1 MVKIKINLI
10 TVGAL
15 KASFLEAGILEFEKR
30 LKHYCDLNFVE
41 VKAETVPK
49 NSSAKDLAA
58 LQALEGEKIL
68 EALPERSYVFALDV
82 KGKPMTSTGFA
93 KSLHNLQVR
102 GYSSFS
108 FIIGGATGLSDFV
121 LKKAD
126 YRFSLSHMTFT
137 HQMIRLILL
146 EQIYRAFKINNNE
159 PYHL

>member
-1 MVKIKINLI
+1 MDINLI
-10 TVGAL
+10 TVGSL
-15 KASFLEAGILEFEKR
+15 KSSFLEPGIQEFKKR
-30 LKHYCDLNFVE
+30 LSRYCNLNIIE
-41 VKAETVPK
+41 ISDETVPK
-49 NSSAKDLAA
+49 NYSDKDIEA
-58 LQALEGEKIL
+58 LQALEGERIIKKI
-68 EALPERSYVFALDV
+68 PERTYIFALDV

-93 KSLHNLQVR
+93 KSLNNLQVR
-102 GYSSFS
+102 GYSSFT

-121 LKKAD
+121 IQKAD

>member
-1 MVKIKINLI
+1 MNINLI
-10 TVGAL
+10 TVGSL
-15 KASFLEAGILEFEKR
+15 KSSFLEPGIQEFKKR
-30 LKHYCDLNFVE
+30 LSRYCDLNIIE
-41 VKAETVPK
+41 VKDETVPK
-49 NSSAKDLAA
+49 NYSDKDIKGLR
-58 LQALEGEKIL
+58 ALEGERIVKKI
-68 EALPERSYVFALDV
+68 PERTYVFALDV

-93 KSLHNLQVR
+93 KSLNNLQVR

-108 FIIGGATGLSDFV
+108 FIIGGATGLSEFV
-121 LKKAD
+121 LQQAD

>member
-1 MVKIKINLI
+1 MDINLI
-10 TVGAL
+10 TVGSL
-15 KASFLEAGILEFEKR
+15 KSSFLEPGIQEFKKR
-30 LKHYCDLNFVE
+30 LSRYCNLNIIE
-41 VKAETVPK
+41 ISDETVPK
-49 NSSAKDLAA
+49 NYSDKDIEA
-58 LQALEGEKIL
+58 LQALEGERIIKKI
-68 EALPERSYVFALDV
+68 PERTYIFALDV

-93 KSLHNLQVR
+93 KSLNNLQVR
-102 GYSSFS
+102 GYSSFT

-121 LKKAD
+121 IQQAD

>member
-1 MVKIKINLI
+1 MDINLI
-10 TVGAL
+10 TVGSL
-15 KASFLEAGILEFEKR
+15 KSSFLEPGIQEFKKR
-30 LKHYCDLNFVE
+30 LSRYCNLNIIE
-41 VKAETVPK
+41 ISDETVPK
-49 NSSAKDLAA
+49 NYSDKDIEA
-58 LQALEGEKIL
+58 LQALEGERIIKKI
-68 EALPERSYVFALDV
+68 PERTYIFALDV

-93 KSLHNLQVR
+93 KSLNNLQVR

-121 LKKAD
+121 IQQAD

>member
-1 MVKIKINLI
+1 MDINII
-10 TVGAL
+10 TVGSL
-15 KASFLEAGILEFEKR
+15 KSSFLEPGIQEFKKR
-30 LKHYCDLNFVE
+30 LSRYCKLNIIE
-41 VKAETVPK
+41 LKDETVPK
-49 NSSAKDLAA
+49 NPSQKDIEA
-58 LQALEGEKIL
+58 LQALEGERIIKNI
-68 EALPERSYVFALDV
+68 PERSYVFALDI
-82 KGKPMTSTGFA
+82 KGKPMTSIGFA
-93 KSLHNLQVR
+93 KSLNNLQVR

-121 LKKAD
+121 LDAAD